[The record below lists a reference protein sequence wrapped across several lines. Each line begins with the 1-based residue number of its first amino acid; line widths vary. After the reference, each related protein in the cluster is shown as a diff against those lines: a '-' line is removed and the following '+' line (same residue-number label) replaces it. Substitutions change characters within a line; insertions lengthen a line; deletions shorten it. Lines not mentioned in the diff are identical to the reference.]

1 MSRCD
6 AVVVAVSGGE
16 AWVELPARAASCG
29 NCSKTESCSEGL
41 IGSAGVRRYRLAN
54 SIGARVG
61 DRVQLT
67 IADGGLW
74 QASLASYVLPL
85 LFAIAGA
92 MLGQAMG
99 SDGLAAVGT
108 LLGLAVG
115 LLLLRRSELRVRHDQ
130 NLVSLQFPTQE
141 IRFEEPK

>member
-1 MSRCD
+1 
-6 AVVVAVSGGE
+6 
-16 AWVELPARAASCG
+16 
-29 NCSKTESCSEGL
+29 
-41 IGSAGVRRYRLAN
+41 
-54 SIGARVG
+54 
-61 DRVQLT
+61 
-67 IADGGLW
+67 
-74 QASLASYVLPL
+74 
-85 LFAIAGA
+85 
-92 MLGQAMG
+92 MG

>member
-6 AVVVAVSGGE
+6 AVVVEVSGGE
-16 AWVELPARAASCG
+16 AWSNFRRVPPVAATAARPSPCQ
-29 NCSKTESCSEGL
+29 EGL

-85 LFAIAGA
+85 LLAIGRRHARPGKWVA
-92 MLGQAMG
+92 MVGRG
-99 SDGLAAVGT
+99 RHLAWLICRPA
-108 LLGLAVG
+108 AAAPA
-115 LLLLRRSELRVRHDQ
+115 RAARA
-130 NLVSLQFPTQE
+130 P
-141 IRFEEPK
+141 

>member
-1 MSRCD
+1 MKHT
-6 AVVVAVSGGE
+6 
-16 AWVELPARAASCG
+16 LH
-29 NCSKTESCSEGL
+29 
-41 IGSAGVRRYRLAN
+41 
-54 SIGARVG
+54 
-61 DRVQLT
+61 
-67 IADGGLW
+67 
-74 QASLASYVLPL
+74 VLPL

>member
-6 AVVVAVSGGE
+6 AVVVEVSGAD
-16 AWVELPARAASCG
+16 AWIELPARAASCE
-29 NCSKTESCSEGL
+29 NCSKTEACSEGL

-99 SDGLAAVGT
+99 SDGRAAVGT

-115 LLLLRRSELRVRHDQ
+115 LLLLRRRELRVRHDQ

>member
-6 AVVVAVSGGE
+6 AVVVEVSGAD
-16 AWVELPARAASCG
+16 AWIELPARAASCE
-29 NCSKTESCSEGL
+29 NCSKTEACSEGL

>member
-6 AVVVAVSGGE
+6 AVVVEVSGAD
-16 AWVELPARAASCG
+16 AWIELPARAASCE
-29 NCSKTESCSEGL
+29 NCSKTEACSEGL

-99 SDGLAAVGT
+99 SDGRAAVGT